1 MPTLLTNIIGPSNVL
16 ISNDIGSTVQAYDSN
31 LTSFVNTFT
40 LPTTDSTNGYALT
53 TNGSGTL
60 AFSAVAGGSFNISDN
75 TSTTSVISSGE
86 TLRVVGTNGITSTI
100 SGDTITIDGAASTDL
115 TSINSNVLPS
125 TTETYDLGSTS
136 KRWRSLYLA
145 GNTIDLA
152 GATISSD
159 GTGSIS
165 ISATGATLPLN
176 SNVQISGAVT
186 KNIALAGTDGSPVQS
201 VPFYT
206 NTGGLESYNTK
217 LDFKADPSKVVANF
231 TLNNGTQLGYEQ
243 GNTLFFF

>member
-1 MPTLLTNIIGPSNVL
+1 MDVKSAFELLKFAIVTISPPFLTKTFLSVTLTAISPS
-16 ISNDIGSTVQAYDSN
+16 SKS
-31 LTSFVNTFT
+31 
-40 LPTTDSTNGYALT
+40 P
-53 TNGSGTL
+53 
-60 AFSAVAGGSFNISDN
+60 
-75 TSTTSVISSGE
+75 
-86 TLRVVGTNGITSTI
+86 VVGTALAVVVLLSFII
-100 SGDTITIDGAASTDL
+100 VDGAASTDL